1 MWAGHVHPTGSAG
14 LRSGG
19 EFTNDTRSFRRSVAA
34 AWPLRRP
41 VEDNGPV
48 HALRYR
54 SRLPLDL
61 MRTLAPL
68 RHGSGDPTH
77 RTVNGAVW
85 RTVPGAAGPATLRFQ
100 QAPDGTTVV
109 HAWGPGAEG
118 ALRSVPDLLGAR
130 DQSDALVVDHP
141 LLRDLA
147 LRHAGLRLTRTG
159 RVFEALVPAVLEQK
173 VTGIEAFRAWRWLVS
188 RHGTPAPGP
197 APEGMRVMPGPEVW
211 RRIPSWDWHRAG
223 VDAKRSRTILAACAV
238 APALERTLALGTGA
252 AVASALRQVPGIGV
266 WTAAEI
272 AQRSHGDP
280 DAISV
285 GDFHLANL
293 IGFALAGRTRSDDDV
308 MIELLER
315 YRPYRQRVVR
325 LLELG
330 ASRPQKFGPKLSP
343 RSYADI

>member
-1 MWAGHVHPTGSAG
+1 MFVLPCRGRF
-14 LRSGG
+14 RSGD
-19 EFTNDTRSFRRSVAA
+19 EN
-34 AWPLRRP
+34 
-41 VEDNGPV
+41 NGPV
-48 HALRYR
+48 PALRYR

-61 MRTLAPL
+61 MRTLSPL
-68 RHGSGDPTH
+68 RRGSGDPTH

-85 RTVPGAAGPATLRFQ
+85 RTVPAVPSMPVVPGVPGVPSMPGECAPDGSGPATLRFE
-100 QAPDGTTVV
+100 QASDGTVVV
-109 HAWGPGAEG
+109 HAWGPGAEA
-118 ALRSVPDLLGAR
+118 ALRGVPDLLGAR
-130 DQSDALVVDHP
+130 DQTATLVLEHP

-147 LRHAGLRLTRTG
+147 RRHAGVRLTRTG

-173 VTGIEAFRAWRWLVS
+173 VTGIEAFRAWRWLVA
-188 RHGTPAPGP
+188 RHGAPAPGP

-252 AVASALRQVPGIGV
+252 AVSAALRTVPGIGV
-266 WTAAEI
+266 WTAAET

-280 DAISV
+280 DAVSV

-293 IGFALAGRTRSDDDV
+293 IGFALAGHTRSDDDV
-308 MIELLER
+308 MLELLEPF
-315 YRPYRQRVVR
+315 RPYRQRVVR

-330 ASRPQKFGPKLSP
+330 GPRPPKFGPRHAI
-343 RSYADI
+343 RSYADF